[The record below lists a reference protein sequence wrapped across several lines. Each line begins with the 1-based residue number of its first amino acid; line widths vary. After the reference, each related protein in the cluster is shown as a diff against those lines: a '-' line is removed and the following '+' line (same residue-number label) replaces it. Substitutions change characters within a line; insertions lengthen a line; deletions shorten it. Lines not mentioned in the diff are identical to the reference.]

1 LAEFG
6 ELLTILDQAL
16 DLLND
21 GGDAG
26 SFLVLL
32 LELEVAALISVG
44 QHDLEIVIIRIF
56 GRGVGRLLLLLLTH
70 LLDFGS
76 HVHGICS
83 DTLETSHDGFLELFT
98 VTASLALDRLSHINR
113 IVGNLLK
120 AGKNRLDDLLITVI
134 LRLLSLADHV
144 C

>member
-1 LAEFG
+1 M
-6 ELLTILDQAL
+6 
-16 DLLND
+16 
-21 GGDAG
+21 
-26 SFLVLL
+26 
-32 LELEVAALISVG
+32 
-44 QHDLEIVIIRIF
+44 
-56 GRGVGRLLLLLLTH
+56 LTH

-76 HVHGICS
+76 HVHGIRS
-83 DTLETSHDGFLELFT
+83 NTLEASHDGFLELFT

-144 C
+144 